1 MNVDAALDQEQRE
14 REAAERRDVD
24 LNFPVDVPRPTSMIP
39 VGFGVDGNARPAEF
53 HTESVV
59 MEPREVGEIG
69 GRETYLDYLM
79 GGPDFAGRSD
89 GETKQWLRD
98 QWQEHMDGECP
109 DFDDSQTGEIEIEM
123 AKAALEREILEK
135 MAREEEPEVFE
146 IKGRGE
152 LVDVQVD
159 LSGIMNQD
167 LKAALTRVG
176 GEKYIQEIMRT
187 AVRMRLMA
195 PRSEKYAWTIKLED
209 PKDRFLMAS
218 LNDFARMF
226 VVSEGDEKKPIE
238 LPDPGDG
245 TSTADLKDLVLAI
258 HRLRLNGDSLQKHV
272 GLEVESLG

>member
-1 MNVDAALDQEQRE
+1 MGNGTDERAPVLGGVVISDILDREEELRQAVRE
-14 REAAERRDVD
+14 RDEK
-24 LNFPVDVPRPTSMIP
+24 LNLPSGDVPR
-39 VGFGVDGNARPAEF
+39 GADRVDE
-53 HTESVV
+53 
-59 MEPREVGEIG
+59 REVTRYG
-69 GRETYLDYLM
+69 GIQRYLEYEL
-79 GGPDFAGRSD
+79 GGPDYAAKPGFDEREFLKG
-89 GETKQWLRD
+89 QWE
-98 QWQEHMDGECP
+98 EHMGDQECP

-152 LVDVQVD
+152 PVDVQVD
-159 LSGIMNQD
+159 LSGIINQD
-167 LKAALTRVG
+167 LEAALTRVG

-195 PRSEKYAWTIKLED
+195 PRSEKHTWTIKLEG

-218 LNDFARMF
+218 LKDFARMF
-226 VVSEGDEKKPIE
+226 VVSEGNEKKPIE

-245 TSTADLKDLVLAI
+245 SSTADLKDLVLAI

-272 GLEVESLG
+272 GLEIESLR